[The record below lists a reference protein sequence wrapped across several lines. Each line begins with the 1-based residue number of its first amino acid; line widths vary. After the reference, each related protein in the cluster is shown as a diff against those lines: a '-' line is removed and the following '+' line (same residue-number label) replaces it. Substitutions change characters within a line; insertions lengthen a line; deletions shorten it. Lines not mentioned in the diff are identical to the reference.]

1 MAVHE
6 LATNAAKY
14 GALSAPQ
21 GRVAVEWR
29 LDGANLSMVWSE
41 SGGPPVTP
49 PTRHGLGTSVIQR
62 SIHDQL
68 GGTVRFDW
76 RTQGLHCVITI
87 PVGQLGREA
96 GAGPEL
102 QEDAPV

>member
-1 MAVHE
+1 VHE

-76 RTQGLHCVITI
+76 RTQGLHCAITI